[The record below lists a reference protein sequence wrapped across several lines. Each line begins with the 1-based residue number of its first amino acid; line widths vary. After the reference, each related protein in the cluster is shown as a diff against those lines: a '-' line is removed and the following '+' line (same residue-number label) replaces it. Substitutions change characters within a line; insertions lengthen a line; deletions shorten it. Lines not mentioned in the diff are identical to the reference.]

1 MKKLAFGILMLAIIL
16 ATALFAS
23 QKRPVPDL
31 ISGFVEAD
39 EIRVGS
45 RLGGRV
51 AAVHVSD
58 GQAVAAGEAL
68 VELEKYDWAERR
80 QAAEADLASKRAV
93 LTQLEAG
100 FRAEDI
106 AQAKA
111 HYEQLAAQLTE
122 FENGARPFE
131 IDAARAQVELA
142 EAEAEFA
149 EREYERTESLR
160 KEEASSQG
168 RLDAAISQRKVS
180 LARLDANRAALK
192 LLEEGTRPEIIAA
205 ARARAEEARQAWELT
220 RGGYRTEEVDQARAA
235 VAASEANLAGIDR
248 QIEELVIR
256 APVAGVVEAIDL
268 QPGDMVGANAPALSL
283 IDDAKL
289 WVRAY
294 VPENRLDVT
303 IDQVV
308 SVTADSYPNEQF
320 KGRITFISRRAEFTP
335 GNVQTP
341 EERSKQ
347 VFRIKVTLDEGK
359 GKLRP
364 GMPADV
370 WLDPGKVSR

>member
-1 MKKLAFGILMLAIIL
+1 MNRLAVVILLLAIVL

-23 QKRPVPDL
+23 QKRPTTDVM
-31 ISGFVEAD
+31 SGFVEAD

-51 AAVHVSD
+51 ATVHVTE
-58 GQAVAAGEAL
+58 GQTVVAGDAL

-80 QAAEADLASKRAV
+80 LGAEADLASRRSELAR
-93 LTQLEAG
+93 LEAG
-100 FRAEDI
+100 FREEDI

-111 HYEQLAAQLTE
+111 NYEQLAAQLTE
-122 FENGARPFE
+122 LENGARPFE

-149 EREYERTESLR
+149 EREFERTESLR

-168 RLDAAISQRKVS
+168 RLDAAISQRKVTR
-180 LARLDANRAALK
+180 ARVAANRAALQ
-192 LLEEGTRPEIIAA
+192 LLEEGTRPEIVAA

-220 RGGYRTEEVDQARAA
+220 RKGFRPEEIDQARAA
-235 VAASEANLAGIDR
+235 VAASEASLAGIDR

-283 IDDAKL
+283 IDHGNL

-294 VPENRLDVT
+294 VPENRLNVT
-303 IDQVV
+303 LDQVV
-308 SVTADSYPNEQF
+308 AVTADSFPDDRF

-347 VFRIKVTLDEGK
+347 VFRIKVTMDGGK
-359 GKLRP
+359 DKLRP

-370 WLDPGKVSR
+370 WLDPAKASR